1 MIRRITRSCSF
12 SINLVSFR
20 TFRRPLFPRPVSC
33 MGLFGRFLQQGS
45 SSEQLKYLHLSF
57 ETKLFCQS
65 FHFEFFAP
73 TFHAMASLYKSQEL
87 TKSASSI
94 FQLFCWSIFLSFYL
108 RDKKSGRLKLTK
120 ICFEAQLNVPISQ
133 LNIKFLNLTGTKI
146 KKLNS
151 WKHQHHCGQNDI

>member
-1 MIRRITRSCSF
+1 MIRRVTHAHSV
-12 SINLVSFR
+12 SIWYHSDVPYSPDQFLAWDF
-20 TFRRPLFPRPVSC
+20 FC
-33 MGLFGRFLQQGS
+33 RFLQQGS

-133 LNIKFLNLTGTKI
+133 LDIKFLNFTGTEI
-146 KKLNS
+146 KNLNS
-151 WKHQHHCGQNDI
+151 WKHQHCGQNDI